1 MALLGFY
8 VLCQSNNTFYRR
20 NHLVRHCR
28 HQVDHLAICN
38 SKRVLLYL
46 SDVTECEHDT
56 LLAVKK
62 HILGRDFVKLQ
73 LSWVQKLCNI
83 RLNFT

>member
-1 MALLGFY
+1 
-8 VLCQSNNTFYRR
+8 
-20 NHLVRHCR
+20 
-28 HQVDHLAICN
+28 
-38 SKRVLLYL
+38 L
-46 SDVTECEHDT
+46 SDVSECEHDT

-62 HILGRDFVKLQ
+62 HILGRDFVKFL